1 MRLVL
6 VVSETGGEALSVGHK
21 DGLGVLPEA
30 SRPLGLFSS
39 MHGHLEMGGLG
50 GEVLLP
56 RA

>member
-6 VVSETGGEALSVGHK
+6 VVSETGGEALSVGQK

-30 SRPLGLFSS
+30 SRPLGLFSP
-39 MHGHLEMGGLG
+39 MHGHLEMGSLG
-50 GEVLLP
+50 GNVLFP